1 MSNETFLIQQ
11 NDSIKGLPNEIKVG
25 KTEVEPEVFYGH
37 PCHFDDWEFDFK
49 SNIQFN
55 VHWEICG
62 ETLIKRTKND
72 LLLQLRI
79 RMQPDQSEI

>member
-1 MSNETFLIQQ
+1 MYCLTKTAMSNETFLIQQ
-11 NDSIKGLPNEIKVG
+11 KVG

-37 PCHFDDWEFDFK
+37 PCRFDDWEFDFK

-62 ETLIKRTKND
+62 ESLIKRTKNY
-72 LLLQLRI
+72 LLLRLRI
-79 RMQPDQSEI
+79 PMQPDHSKI

>member
-37 PCHFDDWEFDFK
+37 PCQCALGDLWR
-49 SNIQFN
+49 N
-55 VHWEICG
+55 VDQTHE
-62 ETLIKRTKND
+62 KRSATSAEN
-72 LLLQLRI
+72 
-79 RMQPDQSEI
+79 PYAT